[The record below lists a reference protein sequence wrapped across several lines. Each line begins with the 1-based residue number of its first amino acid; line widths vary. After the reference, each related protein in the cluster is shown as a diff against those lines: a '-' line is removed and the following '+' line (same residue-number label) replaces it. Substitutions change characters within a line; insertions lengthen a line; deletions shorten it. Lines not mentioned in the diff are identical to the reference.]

1 VIGQRSLEEESLMI
15 HGQGEDLDHD
25 PEGHHRTDHAAAE
38 GRRIYEREG
47 ERP

>member
-15 HGQGEDLDHD
+15 HGQGDGLDRD
-25 PEGHHRTDHAAAE
+25 SEGHHRSDHAAAE
-38 GRRIYEREG
+38 GRRVYEREG